1 MSEEQYPVRTYALM
15 DEDGIVK
22 YIQTYSLASQ
32 ESWSGNYEGVKSG
45 RPVDLYDYPITI
57 GMKWDG
63 EINQFVNP

>member
-1 MSEEQYPVRTYALM
+1 MSEQQYPVRTYALM

-45 RPVDLYDYPITI
+45 RPVDLYDYEITI
-57 GMKWDG
+57 GMKYNIDLNTF
-63 EINQFVNP
+63 E

>member
-32 ESWSGNYEGVKSG
+32 ESWSGNYEGVKSA
-45 RPVDLYDYPITI
+45 RPVDMFDNEITV
-57 GMKWDG
+57 GMKYNSDLNTF
-63 EINQFVNP
+63 E

>member
-1 MSEEQYPVRTYALM
+1 MSEQYPVRTYALM

-32 ESWSGNYEGVKSG
+32 ESWSGNYEGAKSA

-57 GMKWDG
+57 GMKYNVDLDIF
-63 EINQFVNP
+63 E

>member
-32 ESWSGNYEGVKSG
+32 ESWSVKSG